1 MIDLPN
7 VDLII
12 IDCIRE
18 HDALEILEHC
28 SNMINF
34 GGLKLFTDK
43 KVKCNFA
50 DIIQIETIDTIQK
63 YSDFCLK
70 LNNYIDNDF
79 VLTIQRDG
87 FILNPNLWD
96 NNYLCFDYIGAPWR
110 NFGQYSNDIGNGGFS
125 LRSKY
130 FLEYSA
136 SFKSTNGLPEDY
148 FLNEINFDKAKK
160 FDINYPDLNIALKF
174 SVENFVPK
182 VKNKLNLHNSFG
194 FHGRHLIETL
204 KMQKPELTQLLDRIN

>member
-1 MIDLPN
+1 MINLPN

-43 KVKCNFA
+43 KVKSNFA
-50 DIIQIETIDTIQK
+50 EIIKIKEIYNLQE
-63 YSDFCLK
+63 YSNFCLT
-70 LNNYIDNDF
+70 LNDYIKNDF
-79 VLTIQRDG
+79 VLLIQRDG
-87 FILNPNLWD
+87 FIINSHLWD
-96 NNYLCFDYIGAPWR
+96 DNFLCFDYIGAPWT
-110 NFGQYSNDIGNGGFS
+110 NFGNYINDIGNGGFS

-130 FLEYSA
+130 YLEYAA
-136 SFKSTNGLPEDY
+136 SFKSTNGQPEDY

-182 VKNKLNLHNSFG
+182 IKNKLNLHNSFG

-204 KMQKPELTQLLDRIN
+204 KMQKPELSQLLDRIN

>member
-1 MIDLPN
+1 MKNLNN

-43 KVKCNFA
+43 KVKSNFA
-50 DIIQIETIDTIQK
+50 EIIKIKEIYNLQE
-63 YSDFCLK
+63 YSNFCLT
-70 LNNYIDNDF
+70 LNDYIKNDF
-79 VLTIQRDG
+79 VLLIQRDG
-87 FILNPNLWD
+87 FIINSHLWD
-96 NNYLCFDYIGAPWR
+96 DNFLCFDYIGAPWT
-110 NFGQYSNDIGNGGFS
+110 NYGNYINDIGNGGFS

-130 FLEYSA
+130 YLEYAA
-136 SFKSTNGLPEDY
+136 SFKSTNGQPEDY

-182 VKNKLNLHNSFG
+182 INNKLNLHNSFG

-204 KMQKPELTQLLDRIN
+204 KMQKPELSQLLDRIN